1 MLPIAA
7 LLVSGFAH
15 HATRHLPAR
24 AAFPPRGAFPIPT
37 VVADGQASTTV
48 VDSGVRPDHHM
59 MDTTAGA
66 ASTRALSV
74 IMKSSDL
81 TDTSAFTASVLGI
94 VGGQLGFTALASSIM
109 AQPGPVHDLA
119 LTSPSLWPVFLV
131 TLVAAF
137 AALETESLV
146 WLCAFTAAESWIVGL
161 IVMQYVDAGLG
172 NLIGLAVFRTAITLL
187 CIGALGAGLRVALWP
202 LLAGC
207 CVVLPCRVLD
217 DASSA
222 ASYGLIFLPVV
233 PMQSLTLC
241 VVGSVGFSLYLAYDL
256 SMTRSEYAE
265 DNRSVA
271 ASLAICMCIALPMH
285 FLALPFLWPC
295 RSLVSRSRAHPRYLW
310 PIFLRMHPRSLLL

>member
-1 MLPIAA
+1 MLGPSHTEPKKWLAGYIPGSDIGLRNAKKPAAGATQPRMLPIAA

-119 LTSPSLWPVFLV
+119 LTSPSLWPVFLASLM
-131 TLVAAF
+131 TLK

-172 NLIGLAVFRTAITLL
+172 NLIGQAVTLTATDVLVL
-187 CIGALGAGLRVALWP
+187 SAYVLSVKDNFNFLGAGLRVSLWS
-202 LLAGC
+202 LLAAQAVELLSIYSPFGL
-207 CVVLPCRVLD
+207 VVQT
-217 DASSA
+217 
-222 ASYGLIFLPVV
+222 V
-233 PMQSLTLC
+233 PMQSLTLD
-241 VVGSVGFSLYLAYDL
+241 VVGSVVFSLYLVYDL
-256 SMTRSEYAE
+256 SMTRTEYAE
-265 DNRSVA
+265 DNRLVA
-271 ASLAICMCIALPMH
+271 ASL
-285 FLALPFLWPC
+285 
-295 RSLVSRSRAHPRYLW
+295 
-310 PIFLRMHPRSLLL
+310 

>member
-1 MLPIAA
+1 MLGPSHTEPKKWLAGYIPGSDIGLRNAKKPAAGATQPRMLPIAA

-131 TLVAAF
+131 ALVTAF

-161 IVMQYVDAGLG
+161 IVMQYVAAGLG
-172 NLIGLAVFRTAITLL
+172 NLIGQAVTRTAITLL
-187 CIGALGAGLRVALWP
+187 CIGALGAGPRVAIRA

-207 CVVLPCRVLD
+207 CVVL
-217 DASSA
+217 
-222 ASYGLIFLPVV
+222 LPVV

-241 VVGSVGFSLYLAYDL
+241 VVGSVWFSLYLAYDL

-271 ASLAICMCIALPMH
+271 ASLAICMSIIH
-285 FLALPFLWPC
+285 YTYYG
-295 RSLVSRSRAHPRYLW
+295 H
-310 PIFLRMHPRSLLL
+310 